1 MSEQEIV
8 DEEVEVTTDE
18 VEETEDVDTD
28 TDGGDDYD
36 DLSHEEAITRLKKAE
51 GLIVKHKKA
60 PKQEEPIKNESSDT
74 RLDRMELKQDGY
86 PEEIVNSIMELGG
99 KEALK
104 NPILKKTVDDM
115 LVQHN
120 AERAS
125 GVSGGSTS
133 SLSTKYSKEDLE
145 NMSVEQL
152 EKILP
157 HA

>member
-1 MSEQEIV
+1 MLEQEIV
-8 DEEVEVTTDE
+8 DQEEVSTDE
-18 VEETEDVDTD
+18 VDETEEADT
-28 TDGGDDYD
+28 TDGGDDYEE
-36 DLSHEEAITRLKKAE
+36 LSHEEAITRLKKAE
-51 GLIVKHKKA
+51 RAIMKNKKA

-74 RLDRMELKQDGY
+74 RIDRIELKQDGY

-115 LVQHN
+115 LIQHN

-125 GVSGGSTS
+125 GVSGGVSS
-133 SLSTKYSKEDLE
+133 SLSTKYSKEDLA
-145 NMSVEQL
+145 NMTVEEL

>member
-1 MSEQEIV
+1 MFEQEIV
-8 DEEVEVTTDE
+8 DEEEVTTDE
-18 VEETEDVDTD
+18 VDDTEDVDTE
-28 TDGGDDYD
+28 DDDSDEYEE
-36 DLSHEEAITRLKKAE
+36 LSHEEAIARLKKADRA
-51 GLIVKHKKA
+51 IMKNKKA
-60 PKQEEPIKNESSDT
+60 PKQEQTFKNESSDT
-74 RLDRMELKQDGY
+74 RIDRIELKQDGY

-125 GVSGGSTS
+125 GVSGGVS
-133 SLSTKYSKEDLE
+133 SSISTKYSKEDLA
-145 NMSVEQL
+145 NMSAEQL